1 MKCFCVTKIGSL
13 WLHVAYCIRDDVW
26 HFQTKLNHNGINTK
40 ETRVEQIARKLWVC
54 SSKYMWLVGTIQMV
68 SQKIT
73 ITRLPAD
80 RKQYVHQ
87 CNVVINLIKS
97 RKSEHYSSI
106 IKETSGNQ
114 KVLFKTVQKLL
125 QKPTVNFYPP
135 SENDCMLADELATFN
150 LLLRLIHYIMISM
163 LKRRL
168 LLIRPN
174 MFLMRYTHYIFD

>member
-1 MKCFCVTKIGSL
+1 
-13 WLHVAYCIRDDVW
+13 
-26 HFQTKLNHNGINTK
+26 
-40 ETRVEQIARKLWVC
+40 
-54 SSKYMWLVGTIQMV
+54 MV

-97 RKSEHYSSI
+97 HKSEHYSSI

-135 SENDCMLADELATFN
+135 SENDCMLADELATFFTAKIDTLHN
-150 LLLRLIHYIMISM
+150 DLNVKKKALIDSAEYVSDEVLTISLTKFSTLTEMKLDDIRELAATVFSKSCVLDPLPSSIIKQCTDLLLPTITNIVNLS
-163 LKRRL
+163 LCEG
-168 LLIRPN
+168 
-174 MFLMRYTHYIFD
+174 

>member
-1 MKCFCVTKIGSL
+1 
-13 WLHVAYCIRDDVW
+13 
-26 HFQTKLNHNGINTK
+26 
-40 ETRVEQIARKLWVC
+40 
-54 SSKYMWLVGTIQMV
+54 MV

-135 SENDCMLADELATFN
+135 SENYCMLADELATFN
-150 LLLRLIHYIMISM
+150 YITAKIDTLHNDLHVKKKVLIDSAEYVSDEVLTII
-163 LKRRL
+163 
-168 LLIRPN
+168 
-174 MFLMRYTHYIFD
+174 IFD